1 MSMSVTSGVPQ
12 VRVLVVDDEPHI
24 VEYLQMG
31 FEYEGYAVS
40 VAYDGEEAL
49 QLARQSPHD
58 IAILDVMLG
67 EMSGTDVARRLRA
80 SDELG
85 IIMLTARSSTAERI
99 AGLDLGADDYVTK
112 PFEFKELLARVRAVL
127 RRRGKAPQHAL
138 AFDDITLD
146 RDTHWVTR
154 GQRVIDLTP
163 REFELLALFLAH
175 PRQVLSREVIFS
187 HVWGFDYDGDQNVLE
202 VFIRHL
208 REKLGDEPT
217 QPLHTVRGIGYA
229 LR

>member
-1 MSMSVTSGVPQ
+1 MSVSSMPAPL
-12 VRVLVVDDEPHI
+12 RVLVVDDEPHI
-24 VEYLQMG
+24 VEFLQMG
-31 FEYEGYAVS
+31 FEYEGFAVS
-40 VAYDGEEAL
+40 VAYDADEAL
-49 QLARQSPHD
+49 QLARQAPHD

-67 EMSGTDVARRLRA
+67 ETSGIEVARRLRA

-85 IIMLTARSSTAERI
+85 IIILTARSSTAERI

-112 PFEFKELLARVRAVL
+112 PFDFKELMARVRAVL
-127 RRRGKAPQHAL
+127 RRRGKATNHIL
-138 AFDDITLD
+138 TFEDISLD
-146 RDTHWVTR
+146 REAHWVMR
-154 GQRVIDLTP
+154 GERVIDLTP

-175 PRQVLSREVIFS
+175 PRQVLARDVIFA

-208 REKLGDEPT
+208 REKLGEAPT
-217 QPLHTVRGIGYA
+217 QPLHTVRGIGYV

>member
-1 MSMSVTSGVPQ
+1 MSMGVNSGVPQ

-138 AFDDITLD
+138 AFDDIMLD
-146 RDTHWVTR
+146 HDTHWVTR

-208 REKLGDEPT
+208 REKLGDAPT